1 AFFEGEE
8 TPFARGK
15 KGFLPPQTPPSS
27 PKPATWVRVIGNET
41 PHVMKISIY
50 LQQVI
55 KTSPSRHI
63 A

>member
-27 PKPATWVRVIGNET
+27 PKPATWARAAGNKT
-41 PHVMKISIY
+41 PHVIKISIY
-50 LQQVI
+50 FTASYKIITVRI
-55 KTSPSRHI
+55 Y